1 MNENADSGNVDV
13 DRAIALLMKEI
24 APDVAHELRGPV
36 QSVVVNLEVLRRR
49 AAKGQIEDVE
59 SRSAILEHEV
69 RRLHALADAFVGLL
83 REPAAGPST
92 MPAETMLAVADPLI
106 DVIARSRHV
115 TLDRREPPPGTLVRV
130 RAEPAALALIR
141 LVLALCDAAGDR
153 ATLIMEGD
161 TSPGTF
167 TIGLELRPADGDHGA
182 AVAAAARENASLAL
196 DAANAWLGNVGG
208 TATLEPGS
216 DTFRVRILVNIP
228 RAT

>member
-1 MNENADSGNVDV
+1 MSEDAGSGNVDV
-13 DRAIALLMKEI
+13 DRAITLLLKDI
-24 APDVAHELRGPV
+24 ARDVAHELRGPV

-49 AAKGQIEDVE
+49 AAKGQMEDVE
-59 SRSAILEHEV
+59 SRAAILEQEV

-141 LVLALCDAAGDR
+141 LVHALCDAAGDR

-161 TSPGTF
+161 TSPDTF
-167 TIGLELRPADGDHGA
+167 TVGLELRPADGDDGA
-182 AVAAAARENASLAL
+182 AVAEAVRKNAGDALA
-196 DAANAWLGNVGG
+196 AANAWLGAVGG
-208 TATLEPGS
+208 TATLESGS
-216 DTFRVRILVNIP
+216 DTFRIRVRVNVP
-228 RAT
+228 RVT